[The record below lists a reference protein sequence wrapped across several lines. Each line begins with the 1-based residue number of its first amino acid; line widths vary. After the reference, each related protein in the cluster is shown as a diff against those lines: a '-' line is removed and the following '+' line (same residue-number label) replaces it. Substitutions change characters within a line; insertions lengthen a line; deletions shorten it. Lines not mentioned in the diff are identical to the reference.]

1 MNTLIGVI
9 RVITI
14 NAILAI
20 IFLALVFEEIDWA
33 IFSSRQNINEI
44 VIDNTSWNFKKIFM
58 FIKIPRN
65 IAF

>member
-33 IFSSRQNINEI
+33 IFSSRNKINDS
-44 VIDNTSWNFKKIFM
+44 VIDHTSWNIKEIF
-58 FIKIPRN
+58 
-65 IAF
+65 